1 MKFRHS
7 ILYSALFISPFVIA
21 EESTSLSEVT
31 VSTSTQTENNEGS
44 YQSRISNIANKGAT
58 PLIDSPQT
66 VNVVNSQLI
75 ADRQSQSLDEALAT
89 VSGMTQANTLGG
101 LMDAVLKRGF
111 GANRDNS
118 ILRNGIV
125 AGPSHN
131 FSATTERVEVLKGP
145 ASVLYGIQDPGG
157 VINMV
162 TKKPQQEA
170 KYVLGGSVGN
180 NNAWGVN
187 FDATGGLGNGFAYRF
202 IYDQNDKDY
211 WRNFGEVKR
220 TLYSPSLSWQ
230 NDKTEVV
237 VSYEH
242 QEYTDPFDRGTYI
255 IANGTG
261 KGSIVDI
268 PKERRL
274 DEPFNE
280 AVGKI
285 DTVSLQASHKLND
298 SWKLNATY
306 GYTKDTYNYW
316 QARVTKIDLDK
327 GKVTRRLEGIQG
339 SEQRNHSASFNA
351 VGEFA
356 TGEIAHRMVVGVDL
370 ARTTLDIAR
379 YQGSNSTI
387 DLYNP
392 TYNTASVADMPL
404 ATNNGHQFATLK
416 TAGIYLQDSAYL
428 TDKLILSGGIRYEY
442 YDQEAGRGGSTVA
455 DRLYTDGHGG
465 KFLYQGGLVYKFTP
479 DWAVYGNYAQSFRP
493 HLSRSAI
500 TESGLKPEQG
510 ESFEVGTKYEN
521 AFFSTNLALFNIN
534 KKNVADTYTGSDG
547 YSYQYLVGK
556 VNSRGLE
563 WDLHGRLTEKLGVTA
578 TYAYTDTKTRENSK
592 YSYFNGKEF
601 EGVPQH
607 QASLFLTYDLGHFS
621 FGNIRVGAGAR
632 YLGSWKAYNTYD
644 EANIE
649 AYKLPYAVVSD
660 AFIAYETKI
669 SNKKVSLQLNGK
681 NLGNKT
687 YYVSTQG
694 TSNSVIPI
702 AYGNGREFLL
712 NAKVEF

>member
-1 MKFRHS
+1 MKFKHNL
-7 ILYSALFISPFVIA
+7 LYSALFISPFVIA
-21 EESTSLSEVT
+21 EGNTSLSEVT
-31 VSTSTQTENNEGS
+31 VSSSAQTENNEGS

-75 ADRQSQSLDEALAT
+75 ADRQPKSLDEALAT

-118 ILRNGIV
+118 ILRNGVI

-157 VINMV
+157 VINVV

-187 FDATGGLGNGFAYRF
+187 VDATGGLGNGFAYRF

-211 WRNFGEVKR
+211 WRNFGEIKR
-220 TLYSPSLSWQ
+220 TLYAPSVSWQ

-237 VSYEH
+237 LSYEH

-261 KGSIVDI
+261 KGSIVNI
-268 PKERRL
+268 PKEQRL
-274 DEPFNE
+274 DEPFNQV
-280 AVGKI
+280 VGKI
-285 DTVSLQASHKLND
+285 DVVSLQASHKLND
-298 SWKLNATY
+298 SWKLNAVY

-316 QARVTKIDLDK
+316 QARVTAINLDRDR
-327 GKVTRRLEGIQG
+327 VTRRLEGIQG
-339 SEQRNHSASFNA
+339 SEQRNHSGSINA

-356 TGEIAHRMVVGVDL
+356 TGSIAHRVVVGVDL

-379 YQGSNSTI
+379 YQGNTSNIS
-387 DLYNP
+387 LSNP
-392 TYNTASVADMPL
+392 IYNTASVANMPL
-404 ATNNGHQFATLK
+404 ATNNGHQFAELN

-493 HLSRSAI
+493 HLSRAAI
-500 TESGLKPEQG
+500 TESSLKPEQG

-521 AFFSTNLALFNIN
+521 AFFSTNLALFNID

-632 YLGSWKAYNTYD
+632 YLGSWAVYNTYD

-649 AYKLPYAVVSD
+649 AYKLPHSVVAD
-660 AFIAYETKI
+660 AFIAYETQLGG
-669 SNKKVSLQLNGK
+669 KKVSLQL
-681 NLGNKT
+681 
-687 YYVSTQG
+687 
-694 TSNSVIPI
+694 
-702 AYGNGREFLL
+702 
-712 NAKVEF
+712 

>member
-1 MKFRHS
+1 MKFKHS

-44 YQSRISNIANKGAT
+44 YQSRMSNIANKGAT

-75 ADRQSQSLDEALAT
+75 ADRQPQSLDEALAT

-118 ILRNGIV
+118 ILRNGVI

-157 VINMV
+157 VINVV

-187 FDATGGLGNGFAYRF
+187 VDVTGGLGNGFAYRF
-202 IYDQNDKDY
+202 IYDQNNKDY

-379 YQGSNSTI
+379 YQGNNSTI

-392 TYNTASVADMPL
+392 TYNTTSVADMPL
-404 ATNNGHQFATLK
+404 ATNNGHQFAELN

-479 DWAVYGNYAQSFRP
+479 DWAVNGNYAQSFRP
-493 HLSRSAI
+493 HLSRAAI
-500 TESGLKPEQG
+500 TESSLKPEQG

-694 TSNSVIPI
+694 TSNSVIPV